1 MVIKFLLGQGIYV
14 TKPLL
19 FFQKGSGTRLAS
31 KPLIA
36 PTLFDHAHSF
46 RFELHNIFMCIFMSN
61 YVRVHCSYTLERCFC
76 VCLDMMHP
84 YTLAN

>member
-1 MVIKFLLGQGIYV
+1 MQLHTPSILTTYITLAGGRMVIKFLLGQGIYV

-36 PTLFDHAHSF
+36 LTLFDHAHSF
-46 RFELHNIFMCIFMSN
+46 RFELHNIFNFVYF
-61 YVRVHCSYTLERCFC
+61 YVKLCEGSL
-76 VCLDMMHP
+76 
-84 YTLAN
+84 